1 MSIAPGFG
9 LEIRDE
15 FLNDP
20 KLVMNN
26 FHGDQEFI
34 SSIIHKIDTWQEIA
48 LGRIK
53 SYKADNLL
61 DGPQG
66 ASIVVFHGEPK
77 PHELGGWVR
86 DYWI

>member
-1 MSIAPGFG
+1 
-9 LEIRDE
+9 
-15 FLNDP
+15 
-20 KLVMNN
+20 MNN